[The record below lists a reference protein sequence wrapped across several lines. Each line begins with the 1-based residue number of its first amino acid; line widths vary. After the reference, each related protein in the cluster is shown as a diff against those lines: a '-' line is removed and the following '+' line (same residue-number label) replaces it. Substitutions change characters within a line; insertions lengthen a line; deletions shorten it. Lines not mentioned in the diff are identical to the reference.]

1 MSGIENRL
9 IGNSVILND
18 SCIIS
23 RWFRFYYQQR
33 SISANLFDKR
43 ISCKFFAEADFTM
56 NITASHFFIAV
67 AFYSIY
73 FFLIS
78 LMLLRMPVS
87 LKANII
93 DLSKNFIDAF
103 KSI

>member
-43 ISCKFFAEADFTM
+43 ISCKSFAEANFTVS
-56 NITASHFFIAV
+56 ITVSHFLIAV
-67 AFYSIY
+67 AFILSI
-73 FFLIS
+73 FFQ
-78 LMLLRMPVS
+78 
-87 LKANII
+87 
-93 DLSKNFIDAF
+93 
-103 KSI
+103 